1 MIDELESRPILND
14 EERREEIITRIQ
26 GTLLP
31 DPDPELAQYGAAA
44 SAADG
49 EGAAGGDE
57 MMDDEEAE
65 MMHAATAEQEYVYEA
80 EWGKDKEDAVDDEPS
95 GDMD

>member
-1 MIDELESRPILND
+1 MQVIDELESRPILND

-31 DPDPELAQYGAAA
+31 DPDPGLAQYGAVA

-49 EGAAGGDE
+49 EGGAGADE

-80 EWGKDKEDAVDDEPS
+80 ECG
-95 GDMD
+95 